1 MYHIFALKNV
11 NYIFFRNGDTGGRIS
26 RYSLLS
32 ILSQLQ
38 NIDCTVNN
46 KVGYMITR
54 LVQSS
59 TVRHCVSLWNLSHS
73 NSTLNPFNQLMK
85 IILYRDLLP
94 IENINFTDQ
103 GFMIYMHTLHWLDIG
118 NICELHYTC
127 TRVFR
132 NFLPIRNEN
141 LGMQYLSCS
150 IIPHIS
156 VRIIKYM
163 HLAIKYFKAT
173 NFMVL

>member
-1 MYHIFALKNV
+1 MYHSFALKNV

-46 KVGYMITR
+46 KVGYMYLKTR

-59 TVRHCVSLWNLSHS
+59 TVSHCVSLWNLSHS
-73 NSTLNPFNQLMK
+73 NSTLKPFNRLMK
-85 IILYRDLLP
+85 IILYIRDLLP

-103 GFMIYMHTLHWLDIG
+103 GFMIYMHTLHWLNIG
-118 NICELHYTC
+118 NRNKISASCIIHVRGYSETFCQLGMKILELQYHTSYLSLHYKVHALSNK
-127 TRVFR
+127 VF
-132 NFLPIRNEN
+132 
-141 LGMQYLSCS
+141 
-150 IIPHIS
+150 
-156 VRIIKYM
+156 
-163 HLAIKYFKAT
+163 
-173 NFMVL
+173 

>member
-1 MYHIFALKNV
+1 MYHSFALKNV

-46 KVGYMITR
+46 KVGYMYIKTR

-59 TVRHCVSLWNLSHS
+59 TVSHCVSLWNLSHS
-73 NSTLNPFNQLMK
+73 NSTLKPFNRLMK
-85 IILYRDLLP
+85 IILYIRDLLP

-127 TRVFR
+127 TRVLR

-141 LGMQYLSCS
+141 LGMRILELQYHASYLS
-150 IIPHIS
+150 PHYKVHALS
-156 VRIIKYM
+156 NKV
-163 HLAIKYFKAT
+163 F
-173 NFMVL
+173 

>member
-1 MYHIFALKNV
+1 MLKILDLFYSFFFYRLHDCIILLYHSFALKNV

-46 KVGYMITR
+46 KVGYIKTR
-54 LVQSS
+54 LVKSS
-59 TVRHCVSLWNLSHS
+59 TVSHCLSHS
-73 NSTLNPFNQLMK
+73 NSTLKPFNRLMK

-103 GFMIYMHTLHWLDIG
+103 GFMIYMHTRHWLDIG
-118 NICELHYTC
+118 N
-127 TRVFR
+127 R
-132 NFLPIRNEN
+132 NKISAIGIIHVRGYSEIFCQ
-141 LGMQYLSCS
+141 LGMK
-150 IIPHIS
+150 I
-156 VRIIKYM
+156 
-163 HLAIKYFKAT
+163 
-173 NFMVL
+173 